1 MPRFVLRLK
10 SKDPINVDNAVL
22 TKQNSSTS
30 SVSHNS
36 SQHAGCDYVDNSI
49 TPRSMLRTT
58 TFNDSSISKTSS
70 DKNVSISPKI
80 SDADATPVVNSS
92 HKTTSKAKR
101 TKSFSQIAAMV
112 RKKKGSEKKES
123 PELSTYKLAPGIL
136 KVFGDHVSPGS
147 NYKSVRASTISTASE
162 VVKQALEKYSIE
174 NVNSTDYVLCDVVG
188 HFKVEE
194 NKSEQDF
201 EEAQWVTEYMRV
213 VNDRE
218 KPLVVQALW
227 KPATGRL
234 RRFELIKRIQIDTGC
249 FFINTA
255 ENLSS
260 NSALSSPTMDQTDSE
275 RSSIK
280 SDSVAGETSFG
291 DSYALEVPGDAA
303 RKNSPNQGYLTV
315 PNTTPFLLL
324 VKGYDSLLDEIFCRL
339 DKPNLTIGSPKNER
353 LGSRPDICLHAPD
366 ILPVHCVIHRKIC
379 LEKGSRETNIDD
391 INFEVIVEPSTG
403 ANVYVNGVKIEQPT
417 MLKPGQLLLFGI
429 DYCFVFKD
437 PTQVQEKKLK
447 LSWLDTLKQMN
458 SKADKATTQSG
469 SRNTSVQTESL
480 EDGLAIPS
488 DEGDGTIKE
497 GEAEVAS
504 EAGEVNVFER
514 SSVTLTYR
522 YEEEDSLLERIIH
535 GHNQNNLTFKL
546 TPAYL
551 LTMMI
556 EHSCATFTDVRAR
569 KLFLKIS
576 SALQGVAWVS

>member
-1 MPRFVLRLK
+1 
-10 SKDPINVDNAVL
+10 
-22 TKQNSSTS
+22 
-30 SVSHNS
+30 
-36 SQHAGCDYVDNSI
+36 
-49 TPRSMLRTT
+49 
-58 TFNDSSISKTSS
+58 
-70 DKNVSISPKI
+70 
-80 SDADATPVVNSS
+80 
-92 HKTTSKAKR
+92 
-101 TKSFSQIAAMV
+101 MV

-174 NVNSTDYVLCDVVG
+174 NANPNDYVLCDVVG

-194 NKSEQDF
+194 NKSEKDF

-218 KPLVVQALW
+218 KPLVVQSLW
-227 KPATGRL
+227 KPASGRL
-234 RRFELIKRIQIDTGC
+234 RRFELIKRIQIDAGC

-280 SDSVAGETSFG
+280 SDSVVGETSFG
-291 DSYALEVPGDAA
+291 DSYALEAPNGAA
-303 RKNSPNQGYLTV
+303 RKNSSSKGPLAV
-315 PNTTPFLLL
+315 PNSTPFLLL
-324 VKGYDSLLDEIFCRL
+324 VKGYDSLLDQIFCRL
-339 DKPNLTIGSPKNER
+339 DKPNLTIGNPKNDR

-366 ILPVHCVIHRKIC
+366 ILPVHCVIHKKIS

-391 INFEVIVEPSTG
+391 INFEVIIEPSTG
-403 ANVYVNGVKIEQPT
+403 SSVYVNGVKVEQPT

-447 LSWLDTLKQMN
+447 LSWLDALKQMN
-458 SKADKATTQSG
+458 LKADKTSTQSG

-480 EDGLAIPS
+480 EDGLAIS
-488 DEGDGTIKE
+488 CDEGDEMHDGTIKKS
-497 GEAEVAS
+497 EAEVAS
-504 EAGEVNVFER
+504 EAMEVNAFER

-535 GHNQNNLTFKL
+535 GHDENDLTFKL

-556 EHSCATFTDVRAR
+556 EHSCATFTEVRAR

-576 SALQGVAWVS
+576 SALQGVAWVSYVNFRFKALLIPASKLKTTFGQMKQLSLLITGKEVEAFRKFP